1 MRKDCLLLM
10 MLLMIAVVVL
20 PMCGCAKKPV
30 EPIAPPPGPP
40 PNATPSTPP
49 AATTS
54 APGAFAWT
62 EAPKVAD
69 LPDAPVKG
77 MINGKAF
84 EAQTVRVKKSDKGAV
99 LVISDMKADTPTG
112 MLSGDTGVELTFPL
126 AAGKPGEYVID
137 IKGKKDFDKE
147 HAYYWYPQGGDKGPM
162 SVNPDWAA
170 ALSITEWTLAKDP
183 KDTAVLGK
191 VKGKFAITFGDD
203 SKSWVAGAIDGVYY
217 E

>member
-1 MRKDCLLLM
+1 MRKICLPLLT
-10 MLLMIAVVVL
+10 LLMIAVVVL

-30 EPIAPPPGPP
+30 EAPPPIPEANPP
-40 PNATPSTPP
+40 TAATPP
-49 AATTS
+49 APA
-54 APGAFAWT
+54 AGADGAFAWT
-62 EAPKVAD
+62 ETPKVAD
-69 LPDAPVKG
+69 APEAAVKG
-77 MINGKAF
+77 MVNGKAF
-84 EAQTVRVKKSDKGAV
+84 EAKTVRIKKKDKGAV
-99 LVISDMKADTPTG
+99 LVISDMAADTPTG

-126 AAGKPGEYVID
+126 EEGKPGEYVI
-137 IKGKKDFDKE
+137 GMKDEKTFDKE

-183 KDTAVLGK
+183 KDEAVLGQ

-203 SKSWVAGAIDGVYY
+203 GKSWVAGTIDGVYY